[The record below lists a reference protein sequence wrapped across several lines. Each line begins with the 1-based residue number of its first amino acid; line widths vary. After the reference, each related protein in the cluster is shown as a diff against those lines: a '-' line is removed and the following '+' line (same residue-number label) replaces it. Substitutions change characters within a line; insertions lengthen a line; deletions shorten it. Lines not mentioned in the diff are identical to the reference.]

1 MAFDSLS
8 SRLQMAMRRITGKGK
23 LNETDIDEMM
33 REVRL
38 SLLEADVN
46 LKVIRQF
53 TNNVKEKALG
63 QKILSGLNPGQQVVK
78 IVFDELKRVM
88 GDETETLNL
97 KASGLSVIMTVGLQ
111 GSGKT
116 TAIGKLGAY
125 IRKTEKKKVMFI
137 AADIYRPAAIEQL
150 LTLGKQLDIKVYE
163 EGLIK
168 AQTIVKN
175 GLKYAKEND
184 YDVVIIDTA
193 GRLNIDK
200 EMMQELIEVK
210 EIAKPD
216 DILLTVDAMTGQI
229 AASVAQSF
237 HEQLDTTG
245 AIITKLDG
253 DTRGGA
259 ALSIREI
266 SNIPIKFASN
276 GEKLDAF
283 EVFHPERMASRIL
296 GMGDMLTLIETAT
309 QNIDEDEAMG
319 MMEKLMS
326 GTYNYNDLL
335 KQFKMIKRMGSISK
349 ILGFMP
355 GLGKMKD
362 ALSNVDDKQFE
373 KMSVLIHSMTSE
385 ERKNPKLI
393 EDSSRRRQRVAKGAG
408 MQVSDLNRLRQ
419 ALDQQKQ
426 MAKQMSQ
433 MNEKDLTGMQNS
445 PTKFMP
451 KQKVKKGKGKNK
463 GQFRF

>member
-78 IVFDELKRVM
+78 IVFDELKRIM
-88 GDETETLNL
+88 GDETEGISYKVNGMT
-97 KASGLSVIMTVGLQ
+97 VIMTVGLQ

-116 TAIGKLGAY
+116 TAIGKMGAF

-137 AADIYRPAAIEQL
+137 AADIYRPAAIDQL
-150 LTLGKQLDIKVYE
+150 VTLGKQLDIFVYE

-175 GLKYAKEND
+175 GLKHAQANQF
-184 YDVVIIDTA
+184 DVVIIDTA

-200 EMMQELIEVK
+200 EMMQELIDVK

-216 DILLTVDAMTGQI
+216 EILLTVDAMTGQV

-237 HEQLDTTG
+237 HEQLNTTG

-266 SNIPIKFASN
+266 SQIPIKFASN
-276 GEKLDAF
+276 GEKMDAF

-296 GMGDMLTLIETAT
+296 GMGDMLTLIESAT

-349 ILGFMP
+349 ILGFIP
-355 GLGKMKD
+355 GMGKYKE
-362 ALSNVDDKQFE
+362 AINNVDDKQFE
-373 KMSVLIHSMTSE
+373 KMSVLIHSMTEE
-385 ERKNPKLI
+385 ERRNPKLVD
-393 EDSSRRRQRVAKGAG
+393 DSSRRRSRIAKGAG
-408 MQVSDLNRLRQ
+408 MEVSDLNRLRQ
-419 ALDQQKQ
+419 ALDQQKA
-426 MAKQMSQ
+426 MAKQMSK
-433 MNEKDLTGMQNS
+433 MNEKDLSSIQSNPNKLMSQ
-445 PTKFMP
+445 
-451 KQKVKKGKGKNK
+451 QKVKKGKGKNK